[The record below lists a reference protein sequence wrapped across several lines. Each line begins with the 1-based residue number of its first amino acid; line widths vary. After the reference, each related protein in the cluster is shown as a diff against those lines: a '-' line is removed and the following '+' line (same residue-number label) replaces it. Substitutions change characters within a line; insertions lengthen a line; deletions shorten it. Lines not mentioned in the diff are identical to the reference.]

1 MYNMYKLTLVILCL
15 QAAFLT
21 GLVEHENIMTSCHRS
36 SLKAMSKSSPALQL
50 AIRHCFILEDPPAD
64 DVSDV
69 LPSSARFAIFLYK
82 RV

>member
-1 MYNMYKLTLVILCL
+1 MYNMYWLILMVLCL

-21 GLVEHENIMTSCHRS
+21 GLVEHENSMTSCHRS
-36 SLKAMSKSSPALQL
+36 SLKAMSESSPALQL

-64 DVSDV
+64 DVSNA
-69 LPSSARFAIFLYK
+69 LLSSARFVILLYK